1 MIEIFISN
9 QRVYAGS
16 EIDLGINKKIYDLF
30 EPDKRASDQT
40 LTVDLVGN
48 KENDQLFRGLFD
60 VNVFVGT
67 NSPTF
72 DPSKRASAIIYAE
85 TIEQLRGFVQLTDVV
100 VNYQNQV
107 IYKIVFYGQNSDLFK
122 KLSDKRLNELDLS
135 EYDHVWNYDNI
146 SNSWATSVIENGSPV
161 SFELGKGYF
170 YPMVY
175 TNAHQSRFSR
185 GLWFIKDFKPWIY
198 FKTIVDAIFSD
209 AGFSYESNFFNSEK
223 FKRLIYS
230 SDSEDNIRSE
240 TDVVNRLVLANKTA
254 TQNITSNFQDITFPN
269 VLQDNLSQWT
279 LNTQFY
285 PDIAGLYKVTASIIG
300 EVTNNSGRNLTGGVV
315 GIQWKITYDVVI
327 YNTSTLA
334 DKKIYTDIQTIQTG
348 GTFLNGATIS
358 FNHVVSIDFKEWGDG
373 FETIPP
379 DEIIFVRV
387 RSMTLEDQLT
397 LAPTDA
403 YPLNQVLSILS
414 NSQISVTI
422 DREISPGETYEMKW
436 VVGSMT
442 QKDFLMGVTK
452 MFNLYFEPLEDGTI
466 LVEPRDQGYFTT
478 ELIDITKELDISK
491 DFIIKPLE
499 QSKYRQYKYTYTS
512 GKDRLNASYEQGW
525 GEVYGALTFQPENEF
540 AKDNKEVKI
549 PFSLPIQSI
558 NTVVTAVK
566 SPRVVPAFLNV
577 GNEDRY
583 KPAGVGR
590 VLLVDSLRGTLT
602 PWAFENVVWNF
613 YPHAGQMD
621 SLDTPTIDLAFGE
634 PNAIYWLRE
643 GRNDVAYPENI
654 SLFWQYHY
662 QELQQLTGKNSKVVE
677 CYIKID
683 PVLYR
688 EMTFRKLYFIDN
700 AYYRLY
706 EIENYNPLQVET
718 TKCIFLKLE
727 DVAALPITSRDI
739 YGGGGVSDI
748 GDDNIRDNDV
758 DRVISSSNYA
768 GDIDGGVI
776 FGNNNQV
783 SSGLR
788 SVIVGGNDNIVGTN
802 DVLIWGLD
810 NQSIAIP
817 GVHLGFNFVEIDDDF
832 TMPPDAGSPFYIFMD
847 NGGGNTITL
856 PSPSISKG
864 KYVYVNKTGMGTMD
878 VDLEATTDT
887 VQNNHTHS
895 YFSTGTAWKII
906 NKSSI

>member
-1 MIEIFISN
+1 MIEIFINN
-9 QRVYAGS
+9 QRVYAGN

-72 DPSKRASAIIYAE
+72 DPSKRASAVIYAD

-146 SNSWATSVIENGSPV
+146 SNSWATSVIQNGSPV

-175 TNAHQSRFSR
+175 TNRDGQKETPDNWYIRYFT
-185 GLWFIKDFKPWIY
+185 PWIY
-198 FKTIVDAIFSD
+198 YKTLVDKIFNE
-209 AGFSYESNFFNSEK
+209 AGFSYQSNFFNSEK
-223 FKRLIYS
+223 FKRLIHS
-230 SDSEDNIRSE
+230 GDVGNEKPESEIAAS
-240 TDVVNRLVLANKTA
+240 VVEVAKIA
-254 TQNITSNFQDITFPN
+254 TQTVTSNFTDLTFPSVILN
-269 VLQDNLSQWT
+269 NLTQWDTVNDWFEPDKTDRYT
-279 LNTQFY
+279 LTCSL
-285 PDIAGLYKVTASIIG
+285 LYNYRYTINNGVFSNPTLLVTA
-300 EVTNNSGRNLTGGVV
+300 E
-315 GIQWKITYDVVI
+315 VVI
-327 YNTSTLA
+327 YDTVALTNVVIGTLSPIGNGISGNFSVGDNKTGIIDLVFTDVRMRQGIDIAFVRIKEVRLAYGNNNTLDALA
-334 DKKIYTDIQTIQTG
+334 QGELDIQSGSFFSAQLSTIVEE
-348 GTFLNGATIS
+348 GT
-358 FNHVVSIDFKEWGDG
+358 
-373 FETIPP
+373 TIPMS
-379 DEIIFVRV
+379 R
-387 RSMTLEDQLT
+387 
-397 LAPTDA
+397 
-403 YPLNQVLSILS
+403 Y
-414 NSQISVTI
+414 
-422 DREISPGETYEMKW
+422 
-436 VVGSMT
+436 VGDMT
-442 QKDFLMGVTK
+442 QKDFLLGVAK

-466 LVEPRDQGYFTT
+466 LVEPRDQGYFTND
-478 ELIDITKELDISK
+478 LLDITKELDISK

-540 AKDNKEVKI
+540 AKDVKEIKV
-549 PFSLPIQSI
+549 PFSLPIQARSPITPSI
-558 NTVVTAVK
+558 VSK
-566 SPRVVPAFLNV
+566 RVVPAFLNTQ
-577 GNEDRY
+577 NDERY
-583 KPAGVGR
+583 KPATVPR
-590 VLLVDSLRGTLT
+590 VLLVDGLRGTLSEWT
-602 PWAFENVVWNF
+602 FESVVWNF

-662 QELQQLTGKNSKVVE
+662 QELQQLTGKNSKIVE

-727 DVAALPITSRDI
+727 DVDALPITSRAI

-748 GDDNIRDNDV
+748 GDTNTDDRSV
-758 DRVISSSNYA
+758 DRVIKTDNDVQS
-768 GDIDGGVI
+768 GTGVI
-776 FGNNNQV
+776 AIGTENVIQNGVN
-783 SSGLR
+783 
-788 SVIVGGNDNIVGTN
+788 SVIVGGNENQIGAN

-810 NQSIAIP
+810 NQTINNA
-817 GVHLGFNFVEIDDDF
+817 GVHLGFNFVEIDADY
-832 TMPPDAGSPFYIFMD
+832 TMPPDAGSPFYIFMN

-856 PSPSISKG
+856 PSPSISRG
-864 KYVYVNKTGMGTMD
+864 KHVYVNKIGTGTVD

-906 NKSSI
+906 HKSAI

>member
-9 QRVYAGS
+9 QRVYAGN

-72 DPSKRASAIIYAE
+72 DPSKRASAIIYAD
-85 TIEQLRGFVQLTDVV
+85 TIEQLRGFVQLTDMV

-135 EYDHVWNYDNI
+135 EFDHIWNYDNI
-146 SNSWATSVIENGSPV
+146 SNSWATSIIQNGSPV

-170 YPMVY
+170 YPMIY
-175 TNAHQSRFSR
+175 TNRDGQKETPDNWYIRYFT
-185 GLWFIKDFKPWIY
+185 PWIY
-198 FKTIVDAIFSD
+198 YKTLLDKIFSE
-209 AGFSYESNFFNSEK
+209 AGFSYQSNFFNSEK
-223 FKRLIYS
+223 FKRLIHS
-230 SDSEDNIRSE
+230 GDVANEKPESEIAASVVEVAKIATQTVTTNFTDLTFPSVILNNLTQWDTVNDWFEPDKTDRYTLTCSLLYNYRYTINNGVFSNPTLLVTAE
-240 TDVVNRLVLANKTA
+240 VVIYDTVALTDVVIGTLSPIGNDISGNFSVGDNKSGIIDLV
-254 TQNITSNFQDITFPN
+254 FPD
-269 VLQDNLSQWT
+269 VRMRQGI
-279 LNTQFY
+279 
-285 PDIAGLYKVTASIIG
+285 DIAFVRIKEVRLAFGNNNTLDALAQG
-300 EVTNNSGRNLTGGVV
+300 EL
-315 GIQWKITYDVVI
+315 
-327 YNTSTLA
+327 
-334 DKKIYTDIQTIQTG
+334 DIQSGSFFSAQLSPIVEE
-348 GTFLNGATIS
+348 GT
-358 FNHVVSIDFKEWGDG
+358 
-373 FETIPP
+373 TIPMS
-379 DEIIFVRV
+379 R
-387 RSMTLEDQLT
+387 
-397 LAPTDA
+397 
-403 YPLNQVLSILS
+403 Y
-414 NSQISVTI
+414 
-422 DREISPGETYEMKW
+422 
-436 VVGSMT
+436 VGTMT
-442 QKDFLMGVTK
+442 QKDFLMGLAK

-466 LVEPRDQGYFTT
+466 LVEPRDQGYFTND
-478 ELIDITKELDISK
+478 LIDITKQLDISK

-512 GKDRLNASYEQGW
+512 GKDRLNTSYEQGW

-540 AKDNKEVKI
+540 AKDIKEVKV
-549 PFSLPIQSI
+549 PFSLPIQARSPITPSI
-558 NTVVTAVK
+558 VSK
-566 SPRVVPAFLNV
+566 RVVPAFLNTQ
-577 GNEDRY
+577 NDERY
-583 KPAGVGR
+583 KPAVVPR
-590 VLLVDSLRGTLT
+590 VLLVDGLRGTLSQWT
-602 PWAFENVVWNF
+602 FESVVWNF

-662 QELQQLTGKNSKVVE
+662 QELQQLTGKNSKIVE

-727 DVAALPITSRDI
+727 DVEALPITPRPI

-748 GDDNIRDNDV
+748 GDTNTDERSV
-758 DRVISSSNYA
+758 DRVIKTDNYVQS
-768 GDIDGGVI
+768 GTGVI
-776 FGNNNQV
+776 AIGTENVIQNGVN
-783 SSGLR
+783 
-788 SVIVGGNDNIVGTN
+788 SVIVGGNENQIGAN

-810 NQSIAIP
+810 NQTINNA
-817 GVHLGFNFVEIDDDF
+817 GVHLGFNFVEIDSDF

-856 PSPSISKG
+856 PSPSISRG
-864 KYVYVNKTGMGTMD
+864 KHVYVNKIGTGTVN
-878 VDLEATTDT
+878 VDLEASTDV
-887 VQNNHTHS
+887 VQNNHTHT
-895 YFSTGTAWKII
+895 YFCTGTAWKII
-906 NKSSI
+906 NVSAI

>member
-72 DPSKRASAIIYAE
+72 DPSKRASAIIYAD

-135 EYDHVWNYDNI
+135 EFDHVWNYDNI
-146 SNSWATSVIENGSPV
+146 SNSWATSVIQNGSPV

-175 TNAHQSRFSR
+175 TNANSQGNNNWS
-185 GLWFIKDFKPWIY
+185 IEDFKPWVYI
-198 FKTIVDAIFSD
+198 KTIIDKIFSES
-209 AGFSYESNFFNSEK
+209 GFIYQSNFFNTEK
-223 FKRLIYS
+223 FKRLIYEGDVDS
-230 SDSEDNIRSE
+230 SVRSE
-240 TDVVNRLVLANKTA
+240 ADVNDRLVLANRTTTQTITTA
-254 TQNITSNFQDITFPN
+254 FTDLAFPN
-269 VLQDNLSQWT
+269 ILQDNLSQWT

-285 PDIAGLYKVTASIIG
+285 PDVAGFYKVTANIKGQI
-300 EVTNNSGRNLTGGVV
+300 ENVSGGTFTGSPIPVR
-315 GIQWKITYDVVI
+315 YLFNYEVVI
-327 YNTSTLA
+327 YNTSTLTN
-334 DKKIYTDIQTIQTG
+334 KQVPSSFTTILEPFGNVVNGDI
-348 GTFLNGATIS
+348 FN
-358 FNHVVSIDFKEWGDG
+358 FNHTFTFDFKALGLGWQVV
-373 FETIPP
+373 PP
-379 DEIIFVRV
+379 DEIIFIRLKDVTITDSLAGIPRSVYGLGHQVRILADSQV
-387 RSMTLEDQLT
+387 SITIDPQLT
-397 LAPTDA
+397 RGNT
-403 YPLNQVLSILS
+403 Y
-414 NSQISVTI
+414 
-422 DREISPGETYEMKW
+422 EISRIIGD
-436 VVGSMT
+436 MT
-442 QKDFLMGVTK
+442 QKDFLMGVAK

-478 ELIDITKELDISK
+478 DLIDITKELDISK

-688 EMTFRKLYFIDN
+688 EMTFRRLYFIDN

-727 DVAALPITSRDI
+727 DVAALPITSRPI

-748 GDDNIRDNDV
+748 GDDNIQTIMSV
-758 DRVISSSNYA
+758 DRVIKTVVIMFRA
-768 GDIDGGVI
+768 DIDGVC
-776 FGNNNQV
+776 
-783 SSGLR
+783 
-788 SVIVGGNDNIVGTN
+788 
-802 DVLIWGLD
+802 
-810 NQSIAIP
+810 
-817 GVHLGFNFVEIDDDF
+817 
-832 TMPPDAGSPFYIFMD
+832 
-847 NGGGNTITL
+847 
-856 PSPSISKG
+856 
-864 KYVYVNKTGMGTMD
+864 
-878 VDLEATTDT
+878 
-887 VQNNHTHS
+887 
-895 YFSTGTAWKII
+895 YFSATE
-906 NKSSI
+906 

>member
-72 DPSKRASAIIYAE
+72 DPSKRASAIIYAD

-146 SNSWATSVIENGSPV
+146 SNSWATSVIQNGGPV

-175 TNAHQSRFSR
+175 TNRDGQKETPDNWYVRYFT
-185 GLWFIKDFKPWIY
+185 PWIY
-198 FKTIVDAIFSD
+198 FKTLIDAIFSE
-209 AGFSYESNFFNSEK
+209 AGFSYQSNFFNSEK
-223 FKRLIYS
+223 FKRLIFS
-230 SDSEDNIRSE
+230 G
-240 TDVVNRLVLANKTA
+240 DVVNERTAAEIEATLVEVGRTNTFDVTANFTDIPFNDTITDPLTQWNVDRFEPDLSAYYRFTGGIPLKVIKTSGPDLVFA
-254 TQNITSNFQDITFPN
+254 ELNVDVLMELVIFDTVTNTDVKIYPFSQRVKTTQSPFQVGDF
-269 VLQDNLSQWT
+269 LD
-279 LNTQFY
+279 FY
-285 PDIAGLYKVTASIIG
+285 LDFTIDTEGDAVKLDSTKDIA
-300 EVTNNSGRNLTGGVV
+300 
-315 GIQWKITYDVVI
+315 
-327 YNTSTLA
+327 
-334 DKKIYTDIQTIQTG
+334 
-348 GTFLNGATIS
+348 
-358 FNHVVSIDFKEWGDG
+358 
-373 FETIPP
+373 
-379 DEIIFVRV
+379 FVRV
-387 RSMTLEDQLT
+387 RSAKYAGQSTATTRSIFSDSKVEIQSTAYFSAIISPTLESGDT
-397 LAPTDA
+397 L
-403 YPLNQVLSILS
+403 N
-414 NSQISVTI
+414 VTKYL
-422 DREISPGETYEMKW
+422 GEL
-436 VVGSMT
+436 T
-442 QKDFLMGVTK
+442 QKDWLMGVAK

-466 LVEPRDQGYFTT
+466 LVEPRDQGYFTND
-478 ELIDITKELDISK
+478 LIDITKELDISK

-549 PFSLPIQSI
+549 PFSLPIQARSPITPSI
-558 NTVVTAVK
+558 VSK
-566 SPRVVPAFLNV
+566 RVVPAFLNTQ
-577 GNEDRY
+577 NDERY
-583 KPAGVGR
+583 KPATVPR
-590 VLLVDSLRGTLT
+590 VLLVDGLRGTLSQWT
-602 PWAFENVVWNF
+602 FESVVWNF

-662 QELQQLTGKNSKVVE
+662 QELQQITGKNSKVVE

-683 PVLYR
+683 PILYR

-727 DVAALPITSRDI
+727 DVAALPITPRPI

-748 GDDNIRDNDV
+748 GDTNTDDRSV
-758 DRVISSSNYA
+758 DRVIKTDNNVQS
-768 GDIDGGVI
+768 GTGVI
-776 FGNNNQV
+776 AIGTENVIQNGVN
-783 SSGLR
+783 
-788 SVIVGGNDNIVGTN
+788 SVIVGGNENQVGAN
-802 DVLIWGLD
+802 DVLLWGLD
-810 NQSIAIP
+810 NQSINNA
-817 GVHLGFNFVEIDDDF
+817 GVHLGFNFVEIDSDF

-864 KYVYVNKTGMGTMD
+864 KYVYVNKTGSGTMS